1 MSKFEKVPL
10 PEAFP
15 AESVFTANDKIR
27 AALTA
32 SVLLF
37 VLVIFGSEMMTCFK
51 ACKDVHDIKDAYDPF
66 VSGGFAALGS
76 TITFYFTDRRK

>member
-1 MSKFEKVPL
+1 MPSFEKVPL

-15 AESVFTANDKIR
+15 EESVLTANDKIR

-32 SVLLF
+32 GVLLF
-37 VLVIFGSEMMTCFK
+37 VLIIFGAEVFTCFK
-51 ACKDVHDIKDAYDPF
+51 VCKDVHEVKDTFEPF
-66 VSGGFAALGS
+66 VAGGFAALGS